1 MTVSLVNAAPKPN
14 IVLIFIDDMGYGD
27 IGPFGNT
34 VNKTPELDR
43 MAKEGM
49 VLTDFYVSNTACT
62 PSRAAL
68 MTGCYADR
76 VGMDGRVVFP
86 GDARGLNPQEITI
99 ADMLKAEGYAT
110 ACFGKWHLGDQPE
123 FMPLAQGFDEYA
135 GIPYSNDMW
144 PFLRSVKCP
153 PLPYIKGNKA
163 VAHIPD
169 GPSQAL
175 LCKAA
180 TDEAVDFIKRH
191 KAQPFFLYVPHS
203 YIHNPRF
210 ARNALFEKAEGNAT
224 RAQIEEVDW
233 STGQILK
240 TIREGGLSEKT
251 LVIFMSDNGGAGG
264 TAKGKLRGGKGGPK
278 YEGHMRTPTVAW
290 WPGTIG
296 AGTVNSEIAT
306 TIDLLPTFAK
316 LAGAEVPADRVID
329 GDDVSD
335 LLLKPGAKS
344 PHDVLYYEYDGIR
357 RGPWKLVRVG
367 MRAELYDLDDDI
379 GEKKNVADEHPD
391 RVKELTALLDKHM
404 KLVQSAQRPA
414 AFVENPKP
422 FIAFGSTGGVP
433 TLVDYFGLP
442 AFEVGGVAPRKPV
455 QTTKSPAKPTAATVF
470 KADPSDIL
478 IADFEGKAYGDWKVA
493 GEAFGK
499 RPAIGNVTP
508 RNRVTGYM
516 GKGLVNSFINGDKST
531 GTLTSPE
538 FTIERKR
545 INFLVG
551 AGRHKGK
558 TCMNLLIAGK
568 PVRTA
573 AGCARKDAQKNEI
586 MLWHSWDVAEF
597 SGKEAV
603 LQIVD
608 SHTGGWGHINIDHIV
623 QSDRVVK
630 GAVMQ
635 KGAPAN
641 KKPEAATLL
650 QGADRVIGE
659 REIEIKG
666 KYLLVPVSKT
676 ITTCAFRGHDRAMQ
690 EQLDVFVDGVL
701 VHSPSVDLAHS
712 EDDISF
718 WGQLD
723 MSEYVGKRVRLR
735 MWVLNSKAKRAIPAD
750 TEALA
755 MVDSG
760 DQPRGKNPLYKE
772 SLRPQLRFSQMRGWN
787 NDSNGML
794 YYGGEYHLF
803 WQANPVGLGH
813 ANMYWGHAVSTDL
826 LHWKELPEA
835 LRPFAQDAEK
845 IHPAIA
851 IGHCHSGGGA
861 VDFNN
866 TGGWQTGDDK
876 VLLLTFTDTG
886 KKSGRARD
894 LPGFTESIA
903 YSADKGRTWKI
914 WEGNPIIRHVGRDP
928 KLFWYPKGKHWSIAV
943 YDEDQSGRGIA
954 FHKSTDLKKW
964 ERTGKLGGFFECP
977 EVFHAPVIGAD
988 GKKRWAMFGG
998 DGQYVVG
1005 DFNGKTFVPE
1015 HEGKHRFIY
1024 GNVYAG
1030 QCFSDAPDGRV
1041 IYIGWAR
1048 GLRLPGMPFSQGF
1061 TLPIEFTLHETPD
1074 GVRMR
1079 GYPVKEFDSL
1089 RSKELFTVSD
1099 RKLAAGEAI
1108 TFETDEDLADIEL
1121 TVKPA
1126 PGAEKLVLA
1135 FGDVTV
1141 GYDFK
1146 TGKAIGLPMKRGK
1159 GQESAPLQLEGGK
1172 LQIRL
1177 VVDRPMCEVFFNAGE
1192 VYALIPKVGGK
1203 IGKLTLETEG
1213 TVEELNVYGM
1223 KSIWD

>member
-1 MTVSLVNAAPKPN
+1 MRRTIAASLVLLSVCTVQAESAARPN

-27 IGPFGNT
+27 IGPFGNN

-62 PSRAAL
+62 PSRSAL

-76 VGMDGRVVFP
+76 IGMDGRVVFP
-86 GDARGLNPQEITI
+86 GDKRGLNPKEITI
-99 ADMLKAEGYAT
+99 ADMLKARGYAT
-110 ACFGKWHLGDQPE
+110 GCFGKWHLGDQPE

-153 PLPYIKGNKA
+153 PLPYIKGNKV

-169 GPSQAL
+169 GPNQAL
-175 LCKAA
+175 LCTAA

-191 KAQPFFLYVPHS
+191 KDEPFFLYVPHS

-210 ARNALFEKAEGNAT
+210 ARKALLDKAEGNPT

-240 TIREGGLSEKT
+240 AVRQEGLSEKT

-264 TAKGKLRGGKGGPK
+264 TSKGGLRGGKGGPK
-278 YEGHMRTPTVAW
+278 YEGHMRTPTIAW
-290 WPGTIG
+290 WPGKIA
-296 AGTVNSEIAT
+296 AGTVNREIGA

-316 LAGAEVPADRVID
+316 LTGVKVSADRVID
-329 GDDVSD
+329 GKDVSD

-344 PHDVLYYEYDGIR
+344 PHDVLYYEYEGIR

-367 MRAELYDLDDDI
+367 KRAELYNLDDDI
-379 GEKKNVADEHPD
+379 GERKNIAGKHPAM
-391 RVKELTALLDKHM
+391 VEELTGLLDKHR
-404 KLVQSAQRPA
+404 KSVQSAQRPA
-414 AFVENPKP
+414 AFVQNAKP
-422 FIAFGSTGGVP
+422 LIAFGSTGGVP
-433 TLVDYFGLP
+433 TLADYFGLP
-442 AFEVGGVAPRKPV
+442 AFEVGGGELM
-455 QTTKSPAKPTAATVF
+455 KSVRNAKQKARPTVATVF

-478 IADFEGKAYGDWKVA
+478 IADFEGKDYGEWKA
-493 GEAFGK
+493 TGEAFGK

-516 GKGLVNSFINGDKST
+516 GKGLVNSFTNGDRTT

-545 INFLVG
+545 VNFLVG
-551 AGRHKGK
+551 AGNHKGK
-558 TCMNLLIAGK
+558 TCMNLLVADK
-568 PVRTA
+568 VVRTVSS
-573 AGCARKDAQKNEI
+573 CARKDAAKREI

-597 SGKEAV
+597 AGKKAV

-608 SHTGGWGHINIDHIV
+608 NYTGGWGHINIDHIF

-635 KGAPAN
+635 KQAPAGR
-641 KKPEAATLL
+641 KPAAVTLL
-650 QGADRVIGE
+650 QGTDRVIGE
-659 REIEIKG
+659 REVEIKG

-676 ITTCAFRGHDRAMQ
+676 ITTCAFRGHDKAMQ

-701 VHSPSVDLAHS
+701 VHSPSVDLAHG
-712 EDDISF
+712 ENDIAF

-723 MSEYVGKRVRLR
+723 MSEFVGKKAKLR
-735 MWVLNSKAKRAIPAD
+735 MWVLNAKAKSAIPAD
-750 TEALA
+750 TKALA
-755 MVDSG
+755 MIDSG
-760 DQPRGKNPLYKE
+760 DQPRGRDPLYKE

-794 YYGGEYHLF
+794 YYDGEYHLF

-835 LRPFAQDAEK
+835 LRPFAQDAKK

-851 IGHCHSGGGA
+851 VGHCHSGGGA

-866 TGGWQTGDDK
+866 TGGWQIGDDK
-876 VLLLTFTDTG
+876 ALLLTFTDTG
-886 KKSGRARD
+886 
-894 LPGFTESIA
+894 
-903 YSADKGRTWKI
+903 
-914 WEGNPIIRHVGRDP
+914 
-928 KLFWYPKGKHWSIAV
+928 
-943 YDEDQSGRGIA
+943 
-954 FHKSTDLKKW
+954 KKW

-977 EVFHAPVIGAD
+977 EVFQAPVIGAD
-988 GKKRWAMFGG
+988 GKRRWAMFGG

-1005 DFNGKTFVPE
+1005 DFNGKVVVPE

-1024 GNVYAG
+1024 GSVYAG

-1048 GLRLPGMPFSQGF
+1048 GLSLPGMPFSQGF
-1061 TLPIEFTLHETPD
+1061 TLPIEFTLHETAD

-1079 GYPVKEFDSL
+1079 GYPVKEFNSL
-1089 RSKELFTVSD
+1089 RSKELFAVSD
-1099 RKLAAGEAI
+1099 RQLGAGEKI
-1108 TFETDEDLADIEL
+1108 TFETEEDLADIEL

-1126 PGAEKLVLA
+1126 PGAEKLALT
-1135 FGDVTV
+1135 FGGVTL
-1141 GYDFK
+1141 GYDFR
-1146 TGKAIGLPMKRGK
+1146 TGKALGLPMKRGR
-1159 GQESAPLQLEGGK
+1159 GRGDAPVRLKDGR

-1177 VVDRPMCEVFFNAGE
+1177 VVDRPMCEVFYNSGE
-1192 VYALIPKVGGK
+1192 VYALIPKSGGK
-1203 IGKLTLETEG
+1203 IGKFTLETEG
-1213 TVEELNVYGM
+1213 AVEELKVYGM
-1223 KSIWD
+1223 EPIWE